1 MNFDLPNNIVYPVL
15 SEKSTVLYICKL
27 WIDWRSD
34 KLYNPASLSLKDIS
48 SLPELIQLKQLPSN
62 IFLFAE
68 RICIQ
73 MAPYRKSSHGRT
85 SLPWEILCSA
95 YLIELSC
102 WEICPSGFEA
112 DARRWRIMREDKLE
126 WRTRC
131 NLYVCKAFNSARM
144 LSVEKHSHT

>member
-68 RICIQ
+68 RICI
-73 MAPYRKSSHGRT
+73 
-85 SLPWEILCSA
+85 
-95 YLIELSC
+95 
-102 WEICPSGFEA
+102 
-112 DARRWRIMREDKLE
+112 
-126 WRTRC
+126 
-131 NLYVCKAFNSARM
+131 
-144 LSVEKHSHT
+144 